1 MRKRPHRPTDFFG
14 PRVREVRDRPTDL
27 PGLPESVVGR
37 LHNAGRAQTKVGPIL
52 IENGVKMR
60 RFALSE
66 APVVLGGSKRTDE
79 GSGVPWKAA
88 VMTVTDVTD
97 RYACARSAGPTDR
110 PLEVRS
116 AQSAG
121 PTDRPWTPTAKL
133 GSATR

>member
-1 MRKRPHRPTDFFG
+1 MRTVRKIPHRPTDFFG

-66 APVVLGGSKRTDE
+66 APRSTDDLNI
-79 GSGVPWKAA
+79 SGCGAWRVKE
-88 VMTVTDVTD
+88 D
-97 RYACARSAGPTDR
+97 R
-110 PLEVRS
+110 
-116 AQSAG
+116 
-121 PTDRPWTPTAKL
+121 
-133 GSATR
+133 